1 VGTVSAVKIVVI
13 GNPLRNKSALV
24 IGTVSFSEGN
34 FIVDSASTTCT
45 SGASVARGAHCRIG
59 VRFAPGVQGLLGSTL
74 IVTDSA
80 SNSPQL
86 VMLYGR
92 GMSD

>member
-1 VGTVSAVKIVVI
+1 MNTASAVRLVTI

-24 IGTVSFSEGN
+24 IGSLNFSVGN
-34 FIVDSASTTCT
+34 FTIDSASTTCT
-45 SGASVARGAHCRIG
+45 IGAKVARGAHCHVG

-80 SNSPQL
+80 SNSPHLIQ
-86 VMLYGR
+86 LYGQ
-92 GMSD
+92 GM